1 MDRNREKLLA
11 RKRRHHRLRKKV
23 KGTIERPRLA
33 IYRSLRYIS
42 AQLIDDTKGITLL
55 SISSLSDE
63 IEKDGSKAKPA
74 STEKG
79 KGKGKKS
86 VQAKEQKG
94 KVEVSRK
101 VGTLLAKKALEKG
114 IKKVVFDRGGFQFHG
129 RIKSLAEGARKA
141 GLDF

>member
-11 RKRRHHRLRKKV
+11 RKRRHRRLRKKV
-23 KGTIERPRLA
+23 KGTNERPRFA
-33 IYRSLRYIS
+33 IYRSLRNIS

-55 SISSLSDE
+55 SISSLSDK
-63 IEKDGSKAKPA
+63 IEKDGSKAKSA

-86 VQAKEQKG
+86 DQVKEQKG

-101 VGTLLAKKALEKG
+101 VGTLVAERALEKG

-141 GLDF
+141 GLEF